1 MGPGMHAWGL
11 QEPRVP
17 PGGSE
22 GRRNKMSTSM
32 RICSVVGK
40 LCSIR
45 SPFNIYTRSIFFL
58 K

>member
-11 QEPRVP
+11 QEPGVP

-22 GRRNKMSTSM
+22 GQRNKMSTSM

-40 LCSIR
+40 LCSIGV
-45 SPFNIYTRSIFFL
+45 YKESI
-58 K
+58 